1 MNQTR
6 YRIRRPGSLTLTM
19 LLSLLLFIA
28 AFAVIDRAG
37 DRITAKQAELL
48 ESSIQSACVNAYAVN
63 GRYPS
68 LSEIEDVYGVVIDRE
83 HFSVHYSAFASNI
96 MPDISVNIRK

>member
-1 MNQTR
+1 MKRMR
-6 YRIRRPGSLTLTM
+6 YRPGSLTLTM
-19 LLSLLLFIA
+19 ILSLLLFIA